1 MTPRNPAQLSL
12 LDLSTSATSAPQQ
25 PALGGGC
32 AEMETPSP
40 PKRLLDD
47 SGRAEGALVDRTYQ
61 DCPMD
66 PQVWVIFAD
75 GGIERLPVVDG
86 WRNRHY
92 LAAAVLARVQA
103 RSP

>member
-1 MTPRNPAQLSL
+1 MQITIAEYYFGAESEAGA
-12 LDLSTSATSAPQQ
+12 DATI
-25 PALGGGC
+25 
-32 AEMETPSP
+32 
-40 PKRLLDD
+40 
-47 SGRAEGALVDRTYQ
+47 DRTYQ
-61 DCPMD
+61 DCPVD